1 MENYSGPPNLVNPA
15 NLRNPVYSM
24 PRVKVRQDY
33 EDWQDSQDR
42 EIKQL
47 IMRNQK
53 WRFFVFILLLGWTTA
68 VSAQQKSLNLGIVSP
83 NTKTDLK
90 LEQAIAGMS
99 SPEEAKLVN
108 QAVNLGC
115 VVRSRITAF
124 RALGSWNDGA
134 EPSVLLRVRGDE
146 ESLRYVLSR
155 MGRDAAQ
162 KYVIYFH
169 PQPAGPVDLY
179 VLRPRTSMKN
189 LVKLTNEL
197 ERSGIPFSTI
207 VPARGTTAIYIID
220 LDRDLREKILAAA
233 RKLRAQVSKET
244 GNAKLFGDDLREK
257 AKEKF
262 DQEIKNYEAKNPN
275 LPPTCDVQKRK
286 PK

>member
-1 MENYSGPPNLVNPA
+1 MKKTHQFSSSLV
-15 NLRNPVYSM
+15 LV
-24 PRVKVRQDY
+24 
-33 EDWQDSQDR
+33 
-42 EIKQL
+42 
-47 IMRNQK
+47 
-53 WRFFVFILLLGWTTA
+53 LLLGWTTA
-68 VSAQQKSLNLGIVSP
+68 VSAQQAQKPLNVGIVSP

-115 VVRSRITAF
+115 VLRSRITAF
-124 RALGSWNDGA
+124 RALGAWTDGA
-134 EPSVLLRVRGDE
+134 EHSVLLRVRGDE

-155 MGRDAAQ
+155 MGRDAQQ

-169 PQPAGPVDLY
+169 PQPKGPVDLY
-179 VLRPRTSMKN
+179 VLRPRTGLKN
-189 LVKLTNEL
+189 LVKLSNEL
-197 ERSGIPFSTI
+197 ERAGIPFRTLVPSRSTTE
-207 VPARGTTAIYIID
+207 VYIID

-233 RKLRAQVSKET
+233 RKLRAQVDKQT
-244 GNAKLFGDDLREK
+244 GNAKLFGDDLRDR

-262 DQEIKNYEAKNPN
+262 DQEIKNYETKNPN

-286 PK
+286 PIHRLR